1 MAKANI
7 NANALK
13 QQEKQNRT
21 TRAIMPEAGGRV
33 SGDGSAARPL
43 VSSRSSSRSVR
54 SLDGRRTDMRDKRAR
69 ACKVYRYFDLV
80 MQIYIHVLGSY
91 YIMIGFRYYM

>member
-1 MAKANI
+1 MSRKLYLVPLFPNRQRLSMAKANI

-33 SGDGSAARPL
+33 T
-43 VSSRSSSRSVR
+43 VTVRSVGR
-54 SLDGRRTDMRDKRAR
+54 SIASDPWTDEG
-69 ACKVYRYFDLV
+69 
-80 MQIYIHVLGSY
+80 QT
-91 YIMIGFRYYM
+91 